1 MTYQKPLPKP
11 TADDKFFWDGCKE
24 HRLLF
29 QKCSNCGV
37 VRWPP
42 SMICPAC
49 YSRAT
54 EMIVSSGKGK
64 LYTFAVYQRAYHPGF
79 AGDLPYATAVIEL
92 AEGPHFLSNVV
103 GSRIQDLKCDI
114 PVEVVWEDITP
125 EISLPK
131 FRIVPYRIL

>member
-11 TADDKFFWDGCKE
+11 TADDKFFWEGCKE

-29 QKCSNCGV
+29 QKCRDCGR

-42 SMICPAC
+42 NIICPTC
-49 YSRAT
+49 YSRDA
-54 EMIVSSGKGK
+54 EIIASSGKGK
-64 LYTFAVYQRAYHPGF
+64 LYTYAVYHRAYHPGF
-79 AGDLPYATAVIEL
+79 AVDLPYATAVIEL

-103 GSRIQDLKCDI
+103 SGRLEDLKCDM
-114 PVEVVWEDITP
+114 PVEVVWEDISP

-131 FRIVPYRIL
+131 FRPAL